1 MYRCPHAV
9 KEDSPTR
16 LSFFCLMFTSL
27 ASELTLNRLILCGS
41 WRCCWQTHPFTIA
54 STGPTQRS
62 SRLLDG
68 LIWGA
73 AFTSVLFGN
82 WNHSCFYFG
91 MEIQISLGFFFSLC
105 IFPHIQAYAPGRGV
119 SEDTSFLRGLRLAAN
134 SWGRKKIKRKIQL
147 MYRNVPQFIQG
158 ERKKQKRE

>member
-1 MYRCPHAV
+1 MYRCPRAV

-27 ASELTLNRLILCGS
+27 ASEPTPNRLILRRS
-41 WRCCWQTHPFTIA
+41 WRCCWQTRPFTIA

-82 WNHSCFYFG
+82 WKHGCFYFG
-91 MEIQISLGFFFSLC
+91 MEIQISLGFFVFFFVFSLT
-105 IFPHIQAYAPGRGV
+105 FKHTLPEEASRWTLPPTEGSG
-119 SEDTSFLRGLRLAAN
+119 
-134 SWGRKKIKRKIQL
+134 W
-147 MYRNVPQFIQG
+147 PQTPVD
-158 ERKKQKRE
+158 ERKSN

>member
-1 MYRCPHAV
+1 MFYVPSKALINKRNTQEKINKIHKCRRQANDAACNWWLFISPFLNKIIKTLIKQHCHFTLYRCPRAV

-27 ASELTLNRLILCGS
+27 ASEPTPNRLILRRS
-41 WRCCWQTHPFTIA
+41 WRCCWQTRPFTIA

-82 WNHSCFYFG
+82 WKHGCFYFG
-91 MEIQISLGFFFSLC
+91 MEIQISLGFFF
-105 IFPHIQAYAPGRGV
+105 
-119 SEDTSFLRGLRLAAN
+119 
-134 SWGRKKIKRKIQL
+134 
-147 MYRNVPQFIQG
+147 
-158 ERKKQKRE
+158 